1 MDDFLA
7 HAIVNPTARPEQVAA
22 KALGVEL
29 GEKIRERP
37 PVNTWRAKTA
47 DGKEVALVTLDPAA
61 PGPVRDRF
69 AATATR
75 LRELEVPGVLKVR
88 DVSPRRDAYVTDLW
102 STGTARDLPTLRW
115 PLRRRLEL
123 VRRVG
128 QALEGLH
135 KGGLIHGALTQD
147 AVLLDDDLEPV
158 VSDVGLPAPAV
169 PPSGGAPTAPEPD
182 VAGDIWA
189 LGKLLEDVAG
199 ADTVPDLVELV
210 RRCTAAIP
218 AGRPSSV
225 GQVLNA
231 LQAIAEELP
240 TSEVMPVAAPKP
252 APEAARE
259 IPIRK
264 PTPAM
269 AFDPKARP
277 ADPMRQSRP
286 NFAATQEPAGPSPA
300 LVRGVG
306 IVGASAFVVSLVL
319 GFFFGGGGALGG
331 PLAVV
336 GVLGAAAA
344 TLLAPPF
351 PRSRRLVRI
360 ALAAGLGAVVVVAD
374 PLSFVCRLG
383 ALSRM
388 HGSSDARRAAVAE
401 IVRLD
406 RDFRGAGLS
415 GVDLSGLDLTAADLR
430 GADLSHTDL
439 SHARLWAAQLEG
451 SSLEGAKLSGAD
463 LQQSTLSQAINVGTA
478 ICDNETRLPAGWKCQ
493 DGSPVP

>member
-22 KALGVEL
+22 KALGVTL
-29 GEKIRERP
+29 GDKVRERP
-37 PVNTWRAKTA
+37 PVNIWRAKDA
-47 DGKEVALVTLDPAA
+47 EGKDVALVTLDPAA

-75 LRELEVPGVLKVR
+75 LRELGLPGVLKVR

-123 VRRVG
+123 VRQVG

-135 KGGLIHGALTQD
+135 KSGLVHGALTQD
-147 AVLLDDDLEPV
+147 SVLLDDDLEPV
-158 VSDVGLPAPAV
+158 VSDVGLVAAE
-169 PPSGGAPTAPEPD
+169 SAEPD
-182 VAGDIWA
+182 VLGDILA

-199 ADTVPDLVELV
+199 SDMVPDLEDLV
-210 RRCTAAIP
+210 RRCTAPLSI
-218 AGRPSSV
+218 GRPTSV
-225 GQVLNA
+225 RQVLSTLLTISEA
-231 LQAIAEELP
+231 LP
-240 TSEVMPVAAPKP
+240 TSDVVPTAGAAAPAAPHKH
-252 APEAARE
+252 APEGARE
-259 IPIRK
+259 MPIRK

-269 AFDPKARP
+269 AFDPKTRAP
-277 ADPMRQSRP
+277 DPMRQSRP
-286 NFAATQEPAGPSPA
+286 TFASSQELPGPSPKLVRSVGIAGSVA
-300 LVRGVG
+300 LV
-306 IVGASAFVVSLVL
+306 GALVL
-319 GFFFGGGGALGG
+319 GYFLGGGGSLGG

-336 GVLGAAAA
+336 AVVGAAGA

-351 PRSRRLVRI
+351 PKARRLVRI
-360 ALAAGLGAVVVVAD
+360 ALAAGFGAVILVAD
-374 PLSFVCRLG
+374 PLSFACRLG
-383 ALSRM
+383 ALGRM
-388 HGSSDARRAAVAE
+388 RGSPEARRGAVAE

-415 GVDLSGLDLTAADLR
+415 GVDLSGVDLTAADMR
-430 GADLSHTDL
+430 GADLSHANL

-451 SSLEGAKLSGAD
+451 ASLEGTKLSGAD
-463 LQQSTLSQAINVGTA
+463 LQQATLSQAINVGTA
-478 ICDNETRLPAGWKCQ
+478 ICDAETRLPTGWKCQ